1 MHTLD
6 RDDLHLAVEFV
17 TGGGSYGAEAYIDL
31 RSGAILYSG
40 SDAEEPLPKGVHNT
54 KRYLRV
60 PTKKELDLGRDDA
73 LAFTEQHA
81 PQLLER
87 AEYIF
92 HAAGAFDR
100 LWVLRRTSNGWRA
113 RLSFGQTRR
122 HEERI
127 LERSIRLR
135 GNEVWPNDSKRS
147 R

>member
-1 MHTLD
+1 MHPLD
-6 RDDLHLAVEFV
+6 RDDLHLAVEYV

-31 RSGAILYSG
+31 RSGAILYGG

-100 LWVLRRTSNGWRA
+100 FKHLMREHGLLDAWYAYQDQRLWEELETWA
-113 RLSFGQTRR
+113 EIHDLRLS
-122 HEERI
+122 E
-127 LERSIRLR
+127 
-135 GNEVWPNDSKRS
+135 PKRK
-147 R
+147 

>member
-1 MHTLD
+1 MQPLD

-31 RSGAILYSG
+31 RSGAILYGGSG
-40 SDAEEPLPKGVHNT
+40 AEEPLPKGVHNT

-92 HAAGAFDR
+92 NAAGAFDR
-100 LWVLRRTSNGWRA
+100 FKHLMREHGLLDAWYAYQDQRLWEELEAWA
-113 RLSFGQTRR
+113 ELHDLHLS
-122 HEERI
+122 EPKE
-127 LERSIRLR
+127 
-135 GNEVWPNDSKRS
+135 K
-147 R
+147 